1 MSRYQWCWVCIQ
13 TDRNSGRSQLCCCSC
28 DHTHHSDPYTHQHL
42 KETQWY
48 QGTKF
53 CNSSTLDSK
62 NFRFHFPF
70 DLKSVCIGPVQV
82 QIDKQINQNEER
94 IKRNKMK
101 LVHIDK
107 GRLIIWTICFQTSF
121 DNYKMCNQTHK
132 VIIHKC
138 YVRLCNWSTHLNN
151 VMASSI

>member
-1 MSRYQWCWVCIQ
+1 MRLCFSAKTTFNNMQSCFAYHHTPCYQWCWVCIR
-13 TDRNSGRSQLCCCSC
+13 TDRNSGRNLLCCCSC

-48 QGTKF
+48 QGIKF
-53 CNSSTLDSK
+53 CNSSTLDST

-107 GRLIIWTICFQTSF
+107 GRLIMWTMCFLISVF
-121 DNYKMCNQTHK
+121 IVFN
-132 VIIHKC
+132 
-138 YVRLCNWSTHLNN
+138 HLTG
-151 VMASSI
+151 V